1 MGFDQRDGPDA
12 TDPGAAPEREG
23 ARGGEGGVEQPAA
36 APAGRSGEEG
46 GQESTA
52 AETFDEEGAGLAAK
66 E

>member
-1 MGFDQRDGPDA
+1 MGFDQASGPDA
-12 TDPGAAPEREG
+12 TDPGAPTE
-23 ARGGEGGVEQPAA
+23 RGGEGGVEQPAP
-36 APAGRSGEEG
+36 APAGRYGEEG

>member
-1 MGFDQRDGPDA
+1 MGFDQGRGRDA
-12 TDPGAAPEREG
+12 IDPGAVPG
-23 ARGGEGGVEQPAA
+23 RGSKGDVEQPEP